1 LSELPREPDV
11 FALAS
16 DVGLAIAASP
26 DLDEMLSVI
35 ARRVA
40 EALDVWEC
48 DIYEY
53 LPESDALAAA
63 AMWSHDVG
71 ARDRGWLGTV
81 CPLAER
87 PSYQRLLRDRGIREY
102 HVDDPGLPPEE
113 AEIMR
118 AWGERSVLTIPLVFQ
133 DAVVGALTVVET
145 RAPRRFSPGDLRL
158 LELMAVPAAVSVHN
172 ARMFRREAEQN
183 RRLQALLGAG
193 RAMSSTIKLDE
204 LLGAIVS
211 AAARALD
218 TAECAINT
226 YDREADML
234 VIQAYYQ
241 RDPTE
246 EPREWLGRSYSLAD
260 FPADRATLY
269 GGTIIEER
277 VSDPDLDEAN
287 RHMMLDNDEKTHLS
301 VPMVSEGHPIGL
313 LVFVELEKERHFT
326 EEERQVAWALGEQA
340 TAAISNAQLLRRS
353 EEQNRRL
360 NLLLESTRAISSS
373 VDLEDVLATV
383 ARTTAE
389 ALGAEQCQI
398 QEYDSAANTVRPV
411 AFWQRHSEDPAPDS
425 MYKTY
430 SLDDEPEERDFLEGK
445 KVVQQLYSDPDLAQ
459 NTRDI
464 MEKYGDLSYLNV
476 PLIFNE
482 QSFGV
487 MVLVETEHE
496 RRWTDQ
502 EIDLARALGDQAA
515 VAIEHARLYRRVQ
528 DQAVTDGLT
537 GLYNHRHFYER
548 LDQEIARAR
557 RYGTPVSLLMIDM
570 DDFKAFN
577 DRHGH
582 LAGDIVLR
590 EMAAALR
597 AELRQ
602 NLDIAARYGGEE
614 FAVILPNTP
623 IAALAE
629 TQTEMDLAGKLGKGS
644 AGEEPPAPGHRD
656 GAEQVA
662 ERIRRRVGEA
672 EFVAGDGT
680 PLSRLT
686 VSIGVAVYP
695 HGTDTPE
702 DLVGNADAALYK
714 AKRAGKDRVETYG

>member
-1 LSELPREPDV
+1 MSELPREPDV

-53 LPESDALAAA
+53 LSESDALAAA
-63 AMWSHDVG
+63 AMWSHDVS
-71 ARDRGWLGTV
+71 ARDREWLGTV

-102 HVDDPGLPPEE
+102 HVDDPGLPPKE

-172 ARMFRREAEQN
+172 ARMFRREAEQS

-211 AAARALD
+211 AAGQALD
-218 TAECAINT
+218 TAECAVNT
-226 YDREADML
+226 YDPAAESL
-234 VIQAYYQ
+234 VIQAYCQ
-241 RDPTE
+241 RDPNE
-246 EPREWLGRSYSLAD
+246 QPREWLGRSYSLAD
-260 FPADRATLY
+260 YPADRVTLY
-269 GGTIIEER
+269 GGTITEER

-287 RHMMLDNDEKTHLS
+287 RHNMLQNGEKTLLS
-301 VPMVSEGHPIGL
+301 VPMVSEGRPIGL
-313 LVFVELEKERHFT
+313 LVFIELEKERHFT

-340 TAAISNAQLLRRS
+340 SAAISNAQLLRRS

-411 AFWQRHSEDPAPDS
+411 AFWQRHAEAPEPDS

-476 PLIFNE
+476 PLIFTE

-502 EIDLARALGDQAA
+502 EIDLARVLGDQAA